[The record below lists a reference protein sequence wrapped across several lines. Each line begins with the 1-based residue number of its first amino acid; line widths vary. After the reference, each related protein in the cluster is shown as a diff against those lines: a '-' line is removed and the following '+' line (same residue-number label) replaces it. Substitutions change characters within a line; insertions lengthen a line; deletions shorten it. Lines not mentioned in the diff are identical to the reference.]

1 MKLHLTKKI
10 VLIILLFSLSTA
22 YSQNQPLSMNDLVN
36 YSQFIVKAKLTK
48 MVSYIGANNRIYSD
62 IKYIVSKVYKGKIK
76 TGEEVNFTFMGGSIG
91 NRKTMVLESPVFE
104 TDIESIL
111 FLNYIQNT
119 DSYYIYNLA
128 DGKYDIK
135 NNSDNR
141 EIILRDL
148 HSSHPLIINTTSGNK
163 IIDNRNSIYLDDFQ
177 YNLKNLIE

>member
-1 MKLHLTKKI
+1 
-10 VLIILLFSLSTA
+10 
-22 YSQNQPLSMNDLVN
+22 
-36 YSQFIVKAKLTK
+36 
-48 MVSYIGANNRIYSD
+48 
-62 IKYIVSKVYKGKIK
+62 
-76 TGEEVNFTFMGGSIG
+76 MGGSIG

-163 IIDNRNSIYLDDFQ
+163 IIDNRNYIYLDDFQ